1 MSDDDTTKELP
12 TGDRLDSLIS
22 LVQQIAV
29 DVRSSSERLER
40 LESRQERLEER
51 LERVEERLENLESRQ
66 ERLEERLERLETK
79 VDERL
84 HDTRSMWE
92 ALQTQITELRTDME
106 KGFRRLDHKV
116 ELYHKTLIE
125 LYADHRDLEERVD
138 KLEEKAS

>member
-12 TGDRLDSLIS
+12 IGDRLDSLIS

-40 LESRQERLEER
+40 LESRQERLD
-51 LERVEERLENLESRQ
+51 
-66 ERLEERLERLETK
+66 ERLERLETK

-92 ALQTQITELRTDME
+92 ALQTHITELRTDME

>member
-40 LESRQERLEER
+40 
-51 LERVEERLENLESRQ
+51 VEGRLENLESRQ

-84 HDTRSMWE
+84 HDTRPMWE

>member
-1 MSDDDTTKELP
+1 MGGDDTTKELP
-12 TGDRLDSLIS
+12 TDDRLDSLIS
-22 LVQQIAV
+22 LVHQIAV
-29 DVRSSSERLER
+29 DVRSSSEMLER
-40 LESRQERLEER
+40 LEARLDQLDARQQRLEER
-51 LERVEERLENLESRQ
+51 QERV
-66 ERLEERLERLETK
+66 EERLERLETK

-84 HDTRSMWE
+84 HDTRPMWE

>member
-1 MSDDDTTKELP
+1 MSDDGTTKELP

-22 LVQQIAV
+22 LVQQIAI

-40 LESRQERLEER
+40 VEGRLERLET
-51 LERVEERLENLESRQ
+51 RQ
-66 ERLEERLERLETK
+66 ERLETK

-84 HDTRSMWE
+84 HDTRPMWE

-106 KGFRRLDHKV
+106 KGFRRLDHKI